1 MAMKSNKKRY
11 GTHVTTHT
19 GKRVYL
25 SGGSRKELNDKVAQA
40 RVELGVGVDIS
51 NATTFRQY
59 AEVWRK
65 SYKLGKIRENSL
77 ATLDTNL
84 YSHVIPFFADRKLRD
99 IKQLDI
105 QLFLGSISQYSKS
118 TQDKCFQIVKSI
130 LRSAA
135 ENGYIMRSPVTSTDK
150 TGGAAA
156 EEEEPLT
163 PEQCRALLAA
173 VSGTRA
179 YLFCLLA
186 LTCGLRRSEILGLM
200 WGDVDLQ
207 AGKLTVRH
215 TKVFPGQANDAPVL
229 EMTKTDA
236 SQRTLPLPTIT
247 TAALAA
253 EKARS
258 KSPYVLSMRDGKS
271 LTRSSYRGLWATVE
285 RRTATADR
293 SVGEQFASCKGGTIT
308 VNLDFTCHPHQLR
321 HTCITNW
328 FEQGLDLKQV
338 QYLAGHSTPTMTLR
352 IYTHYRQTVRDRE
365 TMHQVRKA
373 ADYLGDV

>member
-1 MAMKSNKKRY
+1 MATKSNKKRY

-25 SGGSRKELNDKVAQA
+25 SGGSRKELADKVAQA

-51 NATTFRQY
+51 DATTFRQY
-59 AEVWRK
+59 AETWRK
-65 SYKLGKIRENSL
+65 AYKLGKIREASQ

-84 YSHVIPFFADRKLRD
+84 YKHVIPFFGDRRLRD
-99 IKQLDI
+99 IKQMDI
-105 QLFLGSISQYSKS
+105 QLFLGSIGQYSKS

-130 LRSAA
+130 FRSAA
-135 ENGYIMRSPVTSTDK
+135 ENGYIMRSPVTDTDK
-150 TGGAAA
+150 TGGATA

-163 PEQCRALLAA
+163 PDQCRALLAA
-173 VSGTRA
+173 TYGTRA

-186 LTCGLRRSEILGLM
+186 LTCGLRRSELLGLM
-200 WGDVDLQ
+200 WEDVDLQ
-207 AGKLTVRH
+207 AGKLTVWH
-215 TKVFPGQANDAPVL
+215 TKVFPGKANDAPVL
-229 EMTKTDA
+229 EMTKSDA
-236 SQRTLPLPTIT
+236 SQRVLPLPAIAA
-247 TAALAA
+247 AALVE

-258 KSPYVLSMRDGKS
+258 KSPYVLSMGNGKS

-293 SVGEQFASCKGGTIT
+293 SVGEQFGTCKGGTIT
-308 VNLDFTCHPHQLR
+308 VSLDFDCHPHQLR

-338 QYLAGHSTPTMTLR
+338 QYLAGHSTPTMTLK

-365 TMHQVRKA
+365 TIHQVRKA
-373 ADYLGDV
+373 ADYLGEA